1 MKLLRYGRPGR
12 EKPGL
17 LDRDGVIRD
26 LSGKVDD
33 LTPTVLSP
41 AGLAKLGRL
50 NPARLPKVPGR
61 PRLGPCLAS
70 VGKIVGIGLNYRD
83 HALESGARPPK
94 EPIIFM
100 KATTSIT
107 GPNDPIVLPKGSK
120 KTDWEVELGVV
131 IGTRARYVTQR
142 AALDHVAGY
151 CVFNDVSERSYQLEG
166 TGQWVKGKS
175 PDSFGP
181 IGPYLVTADE
191 VPNPQAL
198 RVWLDLNGERAQDS
212 NTKLMLFGVKKLI
225 SFASRFMTLE
235 PGDVIATGTPAGVGM
250 GRRPQRF
257 LKAGDELR
265 LGVEGLG
272 EQRQKVVSF
281 RG

>member
-1 MKLLRYGRPGR
+1 MKLLRYGRPGK

-33 LTPTVLSP
+33 LTPAVLSP

-61 PRLGPCLAS
+61 PRLGPCLVS

-120 KTDWEVELGVV
+120 KTDWRRSSAWSSA
-131 IGTRARYVTQR
+131 RA
-142 AALDHVAGY
+142 H
-151 CVFNDVSERSYQLEG
+151 
-166 TGQWVKGKS
+166 
-175 PDSFGP
+175 
-181 IGPYLVTADE
+181 
-191 VPNPQAL
+191 
-198 RVWLDLNGERAQDS
+198 
-212 NTKLMLFGVKKLI
+212 
-225 SFASRFMTLE
+225 
-235 PGDVIATGTPAGVGM
+235 AT
-250 GRRPQRF
+250 
-257 LKAGDELR
+257 
-265 LGVEGLG
+265 
-272 EQRQKVVSF
+272 
-281 RG
+281 

>member
-1 MKLLRYGRPGR
+1 M
-12 EKPGL
+12 
-17 LDRDGVIRD
+17 
-26 LSGKVDD
+26 
-33 LTPTVLSP
+33 
-41 AGLAKLGRL
+41 
-50 NPARLPKVPGR
+50 
-61 PRLGPCLAS
+61 
-70 VGKIVGIGLNYRD
+70 
-83 HALESGARPPK
+83 
-94 EPIIFM
+94 
-100 KATTSIT
+100 
-107 GPNDPIVLPKGSK
+107 
-120 KTDWEVELGVV
+120 
-131 IGTRARYVTQR
+131 
-142 AALDHVAGY
+142 
-151 CVFNDVSERSYQLEG
+151 
-166 TGQWVKGKS
+166 KGKS

-198 RVWLDLNGERAQDS
+198 GIWLDLNGERAQDS

-281 RG
+281 RP